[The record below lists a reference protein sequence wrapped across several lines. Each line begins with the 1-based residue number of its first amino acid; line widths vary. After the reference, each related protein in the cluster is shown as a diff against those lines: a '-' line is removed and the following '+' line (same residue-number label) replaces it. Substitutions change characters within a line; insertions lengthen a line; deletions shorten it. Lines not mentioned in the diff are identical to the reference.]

1 MRGRVHGP
9 GHGAR
14 AAVARW
20 IRPTPVRRFRGWLVI
35 NKTDLA
41 PAVGA
46 DLNVM
51 ARDAKKMRGPGPVVF
66 AQVKHGGGVDDIIA
80 HVLHA
85 WQHASGVVHHH

>member
-1 MRGRVHGP
+1 VPLSRVGYTRRRSAGP
-9 GHGAR
+9 DL
-14 AAVARW
+14 
-20 IRPTPVRRFRGWLVI
+20 LVI

-46 DLNVM
+46 DLEVM

-85 WQHASGVVHHH
+85 WQHASGVAHHH

>member
-1 MRGRVHGP
+1 
-9 GHGAR
+9 
-14 AAVARW
+14 
-20 IRPTPVRRFRGWLVI
+20 
-35 NKTDLA
+35 
-41 PAVGA
+41 
-46 DLNVM
+46 M